1 MRRTWVM
8 AGGLVFALA
17 GVAAAQPPGLPPGG
31 PGVAPG
37 GPTFSPYLNL
47 LRRNTPAYLNYYG
60 LVRPQVNAQQAIMGL
75 QQGLAANQYQTQQ
88 LQSNDAALA
97 GTGHPSFFMNQ
108 SRYFMTNGGGG
119 GPNRGG
125 IQQNFGA
132 RPGGGGPGQAGMAG
146 GAPRTAPPAR

>member
-1 MRRTWVM
+1 MMWRTWAIAV
-8 AGGLVFALA
+8 GLVLALA
-17 GVAAAQPPGLPPGG
+17 AGAAAQPPGLPGG

-60 LVRPQVNAQQAIMGL
+60 LVRPQLNFQQSIQGL
-75 QQGLAANQYQTQQ
+75 QQGLASNQYQTQQ
-88 LQSNDAALA
+88 LQSNEAELA

-108 SRYFMTNGGGG
+108 SRYFMTNGAGG

-125 IQQNFGA
+125 IQPNFGA
-132 RPGGGGPGQAGMAG
+132 RTGQMGSTAGR
-146 GAPRTAPPAR
+146 APQAAPPPRR